1 MEQELGREREDR
13 LNLKVGR
20 GGVVDGEFAVQ
31 DLQLLQGGSRP
42 TVRARGTLKA
52 LYELQRAGIVT
63 LEQNLGALSGAFT
76 VPKVTTCETSG
87 GTYTDV
93 TVVAGALGTTQNALT
108 AITFDASQAKKF
120 IKDGATVGTSALIS
134 ATLSGFQT

>member
-1 MEQELGREREDR
+1 MSQAVPI
-13 LNLKVGR
+13 N
-20 GGVVDGEFAVQ
+20 VVTPVS
-31 DLQLLQGGSRP
+31 QGAGAFLSS
-42 TVRARGTLKA
+42 AIDISA
-52 LYELQRAGIVT
+52 YEGIVT

-120 IKDGATVGTSALIS
+120 IKYGATVGTSALIS
-134 ATLSGFQT
+134 VTLSGFKKYR